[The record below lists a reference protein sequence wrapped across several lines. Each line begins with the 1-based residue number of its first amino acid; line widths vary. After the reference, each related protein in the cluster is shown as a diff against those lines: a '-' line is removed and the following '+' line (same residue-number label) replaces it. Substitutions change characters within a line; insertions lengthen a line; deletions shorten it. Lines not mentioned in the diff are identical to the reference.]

1 MLESASDRKCPEYG
15 CAEASPNDLDAD
27 VIDADVIEADVNDVA
42 TDENGDKT
50 SDVSGGQDQSNNLSF
65 DVS

>member
-27 VIDADVIEADVNDVA
+27 VIDPDVTDVA
-42 TDENGDKT
+42 TNENGDKM